1 MNPVTRVR
9 ALRHLALA
17 GLFLL
22 SAGSAAAAATVNYV
36 EPEHY
41 GEMPFAT
48 WERDDVLKELSAHF
62 DRLARQLPP
71 GQDLK
76 VDVLDLRLAGHMRRG
91 GARDLRVVTGRADWP
106 HIELRYAIESGGT
119 VVASGASKLSD
130 MTYMDRINRYA
141 DGEPLRYEKL
151 MLDDWFK
158 KTIAPR

>member
-1 MNPVTRVR
+1 MKPVTRMR

-41 GEMPFAT
+41 GEMPFPS
-48 WERDDVLKELSAHF
+48 WERDDVFKELSAHF

-91 GARDLRVVTGRADWP
+91 ARDIRIITGRADWP
-106 HIELRYAIESGGT
+106 HMELRYAIESGGQ
-119 VVASGASKLSD
+119 VVTSGQSKLSD
-130 MTYMDRINRYA
+130 MTYMDRSNRYA
-141 DGEPLRYEKL
+141 DSEPLRYEKR

-158 KTIAPR
+158 KTLAPR